1 MSTPISDTESD
12 NIWTSNRITGFI
24 INHWVLLCSIGVHYL
39 FSSILSEL
47 TGRPMPAHAFLIA
60 IIFWVFMG
68 YYNTHREIKS
78 LFGSRMFI
86 YVSRRLLAMIPIFLG
101 VAILTFSL
109 MNFIGNPVDL
119 LLARQRFPNQ
129 AAVDA
134 LTHRLGL
141 DRPASERFFDWLGSF
156 LIGDL
161 GTSFKRLDVPIVD
174 IIGDLAF
181 ETLKL
186 QFIAFIVALVIAIP
200 LGVVAANN
208 QGSPLDAFTSS
219 IALLGLSMPIF
230 VTGITLILIF
240 GGAGLNW
247 FPSSGAHQS
256 SLLLPSDNYLGLIAT
271 GQIWTAI
278 KNWYIITKDSAMHM
292 VLPTVTLAFAMMAT
306 YTRLMR
312 TSMLEVLN
320 QDYILAARSNG
331 LPERTVIWKHAFR
344 NCLIPIVTF
353 IGLFVA
359 FSLAGAPITETVF
372 SWPGLGKFYVKA
384 ALVDLDYAAIMGI
397 TLLLTVI
404 TLIANLLT
412 DIAYVFLDPR
422 IELD

>member
-1 MSTPISDTESD
+1 MSTPITEIESK
-12 NIWTSNRITGFI
+12 NRLISNKLTRFF
-24 INHWVLLCSIGVHYL
+24 INHWVLLLSITIFYL
-39 FSSILSEL
+39 VKFLLSDL
-47 TGRPMPAHAFLIA
+47 FDRPMPAHAFMIA
-60 IIFWVFMG
+60 IIFWVFAG
-68 YYNTHREIKS
+68 YYAKNGEIKT
-78 LFGSRMFI
+78 LFGNRMFI
-86 YVSRRLLAMIPIFLG
+86 YVARRLLAMIPIFLG

-129 AAVDA
+129 AAIDA

-156 LIGDL
+156 LMGDL
-161 GTSFKRLDVPIVD
+161 GTSFKRLDVPVVD
-174 IIGDLAF
+174 IVGELVF

-186 QFIAFIVALVIAIP
+186 QFVGFIFALIIAIP
-200 LGVVAANN
+200 LGVIAANN
-208 QGSPLDAFTSS
+208 QGSPIDALASS

-230 VTGITLILIF
+230 VTGITLIIIF
-240 GGAGLNW
+240 GGAGLDW
-247 FPSSGAHQS
+247 FPTSGAHDS
-256 SLLLPSDNYLGLIAT
+256 DLLLPSDNYLGLILQ
-271 GQIWTAI
+271 GQVWVAI
-278 KNWYIITKDSAMHM
+278 ANWYEITKDSFMHM
-292 VLPTVTLAFAMMAT
+292 ILPTITLGFAMMAT

-331 LPERTVIWKHAFR
+331 IPERIVIWKHAFR

-372 SWPGLGKFYVKA
+372 SWPGLGKYYVKA
-384 ALVDLDYAAIMGI
+384 ALVDLDYAVIMGI

-404 TLIANLLT
+404 TLFANLVT
-412 DIAYVFLDPR
+412 DITYVFLDPR